1 MLFTALLALAAAPQA
16 SPAAHPTAACP
27 ATPAPLPAGMTGW
40 ARPVAATGGA
50 SAAKASPLRI
60 GTAVDAAL
68 LPTPRITYATPPEK
82 PGDATSSGGVFAFT
96 VTAPG
101 RYRVALGGGAWV
113 DVLRGTAAIT
123 SVAHGHGPAC
133 STMRKMVDFDLKPG
147 RYLLQVAGSA
157 AAKLPLMVARLP

>member
-16 SPAAHPTAACP
+16 AHPVATCP
-27 ATPAPLPAGMTGW
+27 ATPAPLPAGMAGW
-40 ARPVAATGGA
+40 TKPAAAMGSA

-60 GTAVDAAL
+60 GTAVDAKL
-68 LPTPRITYATPPEK
+68 MPTPRITYIAPPEK
-82 PGDATSSGGVFAFT
+82 PGDATSNGGIFAFT

-133 STMRKMVDFDLKPG
+133 STVRKMVDFDLKPG

-157 AAKLPLMVARLP
+157 TATLPLMIARLP